1 MESRGRSRSPHH
13 LGTAVSA
20 VGGKLRSIATVLVGL
35 VAVVG
40 LLTSVVALW
49 ARDVL
54 FDSSEVAAAAESA
67 LAEPEVTAALATVLT
82 DLAFDAADVEA
93 RLTDLVPT
101 DLQALVPAL
110 VGGAHTAV
118 SDRLESVLADDTTRA
133 VVVAVVERSHA
144 SLMRLLAGDGM
155 FDGVS
160 VADGEVRLN
169 LLPLVSLGLRTIQDL
184 GYLADRDLPALTADG
199 DPAEQIAA
207 LEAAFGR
214 DLADD
219 FGQLTVYR
227 GDALDDAGAT
237 VEAAQRAVVIAKRA
251 LVALL
256 AVTVLAYIGCV
267 LLARR
272 RPRAVLVL
280 SLASVAVMLVA
291 RAIVRKVL
299 EEAPAIAVDPGGRAA
314 IGATLGSLTRSLLV
328 LLTLAVVLG
337 VAIAIVAYLRS
348 DHRWAVRLRGAAGST
363 GQGVTGML
371 RRNRDVVGFA
381 SFALAVAV
389 IAFGGLGTGRV
400 VLAVVFATVGAWATW
415 SSDGSSV
422 PEN

>member
-1 MESRGRSRSPHH
+1 M
-13 LGTAVSA
+13 GTR
-20 VGGKLRSIATVLVGL
+20 LRSIASVLVGL

-54 FDSSEVAAAAESA
+54 FDSAEVAAAADSA
-67 LAEPEVTAALATVLT
+67 LAEPEVTAALATMLT
-82 DLAFDAADVEA
+82 DLAFEAADVEA
-93 RLTDLVPT
+93 RLTELAPADLE
-101 DLQALVPAL
+101 ALVPAL

-144 SLMRLLAGDGM
+144 SLMRLLDGDGM

-169 LLPLVSLGLRTIQDL
+169 LLPLVSLGLRAVQDL

-207 LEAAFGR
+207 LETAFGR
-214 DLADD
+214 DLSDD
-219 FGQLTVYR
+219 FGQLTVYH
-227 GDALDDAGAT
+227 GDAIDDVGAT
-237 VEAAQRAVVIAKRA
+237 VASAQRAVVLAKRA
-251 LVALL
+251 LIAVLV
-256 AVTVLAYIGCV
+256 VTVLGYVGSV

-272 RPRAVLVL
+272 RPRAVLAL
-280 SLASVAVMLVA
+280 SLGSVAVMLVA

-299 EEAPAIAVDPGGRAA
+299 EEAPAVAVDPGGRAA
-314 IGATLGSLTRSLLV
+314 ISATLGSLTSTLLV

-337 VAIAIVAYLRS
+337 VAVAIVAYLRS

-363 GQGVTGML
+363 GQGMAEL
-371 RRNRDVVGFA
+371 FRRNRDVVGFV

-400 VLAVVFATVGAWATW
+400 VLAVVLAVIGAWATW

-422 PEN
+422 PDV

>member
-1 MESRGRSRSPHH
+1 MRS
-13 LGTAVSA
+13 
-20 VGGKLRSIATVLVGL
+20 KLRSIATVLVGL

-67 LAEPEVTAALATVLT
+67 LAEPEVTAALAARLT

-93 RLTDLVPT
+93 RLTELVPG

-118 SDRLESVLADDTTRA
+118 SDQMEELLADETTRA

-144 SLMRLLAGDGM
+144 SLMRLLVGDGVL
-155 FDGVS
+155 DGVT

-169 LLPLVSLGLRTIQDL
+169 LLPLVGLGLRTIQDL
-184 GYLADRDLPALTADG
+184 GYLADRELPPLTVDG
-199 DPAEQIAA
+199 DPAEQVAA

-214 DLADD
+214 ELADD

-227 GDALDDAGAT
+227 GDAVADVSAT
-237 VEAAQRAVVIAKRA
+237 VSAAQRAVLVARRA
-251 LVALL
+251 LFAVL
-256 AVTVLAYIGCV
+256 AITVLAYVGCV

-272 RPRAVLVL
+272 RPRALL
-280 SLASVAVMLVA
+280 ALALASVAVLLVA
-291 RAIVRKVL
+291 RAIVHKVL
-299 EEAPAIAVDPGGRAA
+299 EEAPAVAVDPGGRAA
-314 IGATLGSLTRSLLV
+314 ISATLVSLTSSLLV
-328 LLTLAVVLG
+328 LLTLLVVLG
-337 VAIAIVAYLRS
+337 VGVAIVAYLRS

-363 GQGVTGML
+363 GQGVSAVL
-371 RRNRDVVGFA
+371 RRNRDVVGFG

-389 IAFGGLGTGRV
+389 IAFGGLGAGRIVIAV
-400 VLAVVFATVGAWATW
+400 VLATIGAWATW

-422 PEN
+422 PEA

>member
-1 MESRGRSRSPHH
+1 MGS
-13 LGTAVSA
+13 
-20 VGGKLRSIATVLVGL
+20 KLRSVATVLVGL

-67 LAEPEVTAALATVLT
+67 LAEPEVTAALAARLT

-93 RLTDLVPT
+93 RLTELVPG

-118 SDRLESVLADDTTRA
+118 SDQMEELLATETTRA

-144 SLMRLLAGDGM
+144 SLMRLLVGDGVL
-155 FDGVS
+155 DGVT

-169 LLPLVSLGLRTIQDL
+169 LLPLVGLGLRTIQDL
-184 GYLADRDLPALTADG
+184 GYLADRELPPLTVDG
-199 DPAEQIAA
+199 DPAEQVAA

-214 DLADD
+214 ELADD

-227 GDALDDAGAT
+227 GDAVADVSAT
-237 VEAAQRAVVIAKRA
+237 VSAAQRAVLLARRA
-251 LVALL
+251 LFAVL
-256 AVTVLAYIGCV
+256 AITVLAYVGCV

-272 RPRAVLVL
+272 RPRALL
-280 SLASVAVMLVA
+280 ALALASVAVLLVA
-291 RAIVRKVL
+291 RAIVHKVL
-299 EEAPAIAVDPGGRAA
+299 EEAPAVAVDPGGRAA
-314 IGATLGSLTRSLLV
+314 ISATLVSLTSSLLV
-328 LLTLAVVLG
+328 LLTLLVVLG
-337 VAIAIVAYLRS
+337 VGVAIVAYLRS

-363 GQGVTGML
+363 GQGVSAVL
-371 RRNRDVVGFA
+371 RRNRDVVGFG

-389 IAFGGLGTGRV
+389 VAFGGLGAGRIVIAV
-400 VLAVVFATVGAWATW
+400 VLATIGAWTTW

-422 PEN
+422 PEA